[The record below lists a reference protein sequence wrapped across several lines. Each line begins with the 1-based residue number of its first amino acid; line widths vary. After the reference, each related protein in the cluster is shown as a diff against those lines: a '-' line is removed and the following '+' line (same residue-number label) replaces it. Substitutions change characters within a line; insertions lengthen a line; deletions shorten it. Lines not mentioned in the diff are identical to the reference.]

1 MATAPSL
8 FGGSLSPQ
16 EMQAQ
21 MLDQQALQFAQLT
34 PDQRLGVMSYKAGA
48 GLGRGLAGAFG
59 VETQDPTIQRATRL
73 RELAGQYN
81 TNTAAGIRQ
90 MADALRTQDPEMA
103 LQLSQKAA
111 AMDLEGAKLQSEQA
125 LAAQRVREKQA
136 VDPMQKLIESG
147 KYTPASI
154 ASYAQSGNPSDLVM
168 YEKPEKEA
176 KVSFGAD
183 AERVSKALFGT
194 AYDKLTPEQAARV
207 NKEVLTQEA
216 MLKATGAPKQTV
228 INSQETAFAKERGQL
243 QAKSLS
249 EAETQAKAS
258 SNAVNRLAG
267 MEKLNQ
273 GTMIT
278 GPLAGTGIGAGQ
290 FLSSLGLLSPDSA
303 KTLASSEVYDKLA
316 KDLVM
321 QDLGGKLGAQI
332 SNADRDFIEARIPQ
346 LRNSQ
351 QARTELIGK
360 LKEIHKKNIDYYQR
374 MSKHANSKGS
384 LNDFDFASSAPDT
397 GPALGTKENPIK
409 LK

>member
-1 MATAPSL
+1 MATSPSL
-8 FGGSLSPQ
+8 FGGSLTPQ

-21 MLDQQALQFAQLT
+21 MLEQRAAQFAQMS
-34 PDQRLGVMSYKAGA
+34 PDQQLGMMAYKAGNNV
-48 GLGRGLAGAFG
+48 GTGLAGAFG
-59 VETQDPTIQRATRL
+59 VQTQDPMIQRATKL

-90 MADALRTQDPEMA
+90 MADALRTQDPELA

-111 AMDLEGAKLQSEQA
+111 AMDLEAAKLTSEQA

-136 VDPMQKLIESG
+136 IDPFQKLVESG
-147 KYTPASI
+147 KYTPASLE
-154 ASYAQSGNPSDLVM
+154 AYQQSGKPADLVM

-176 KVSFGAD
+176 KIAFGSD
-183 AERVSKALFGT
+183 AERISKQLFGT
-194 AYDKLTPEQAARV
+194 DFNKLSPEQAGRV
-207 NKEVLTQEA
+207 NKAVLDQETL
-216 MLKATGAPKQTV
+216 LKATGAPKQTV
-228 INSQETAFAKERGQL
+228 INAQEGAFAKERGQL
-243 QAKSLS
+243 QAKALS

-258 SNAVNRLAG
+258 ANAVNRLAS

-273 GTMIT
+273 GSMIT

-360 LKEIHKKNIDYYQR
+360 LKQIHSKNIDYYQR
-374 MSKHANSKGS
+374 MSKYANKNNS

-397 GPALGTKENPIK
+397 GPVLGSKENPIK

>member
-1 MATAPSL
+1 M
-8 FGGSLSPQ
+8 SPQ

-21 MLDQQALQFAQLT
+21 MLEQKAAQFAQMS
-34 PDQRLGVMSYKAGA
+34 PDQQLGMMAYKAGSNV
-48 GLGRGLAGAFG
+48 GTGLAGAFG
-59 VETQDPTIQRATRL
+59 VQTQDPMIQRATKL

-111 AMDLEGAKLQSEQA
+111 AMDLEAAKLTSEQA
-125 LAAQRVREKQA
+125 LAKQRGKEEKA
-136 VDPMQKLIESG
+136 NDPFQKLVESG
-147 KYTPASI
+147 KYTPASL
-154 ASYAQSGNPSDLVM
+154 ADYQKSGKPSDLVL

-176 KVSFGAD
+176 KIAFGSD
-183 AERVSKALFGT
+183 AERISKQLFGT
-194 AYDKLTPEQAARV
+194 DFNKLTPEQAGRV
-207 NKEVLTQEA
+207 NKEVLNQEA
-216 MLKATGAPKQTV
+216 LLKATGASKQTV
-228 INSQETAFAKERGQL
+228 INSQETAFAKQRGEL

-258 SNAVNRLAG
+258 ANAVNRLAG

-278 GPLAGTGIGAGQ
+278 GPLANTGIGAGQ

-374 MSKHANSKGS
+374 MSKHANTKGS

>member
-1 MATAPSL
+1 MAL
-8 FGGSLSPQ
+8 FSNLGSSDLALMQQQLDEKRSMDVSQMSPDQIYKQMAYAGGSGLTRGIGGLLGADMIDPELKRKSLRARIVGEINP
-16 EMQAQ
+16 EDEASLAQ
-21 MLDQQALQFAQLT
+21 GIKNLQQAGFAEDAFALSA
-34 PDQRLGVMSYKAGA
+34 RLLERKKK
-48 GLGRGLAGAFG
+48 
-59 VETQDPTIQRATRL
+59 
-73 RELAGQYN
+73 
-81 TNTAAGIRQ
+81 TAEI
-90 MADALRTQDPEMA
+90 T
-103 LQLSQKAA
+103 
-111 AMDLEGAKLQSEQA
+111 SEQA
-125 LAAQRVREKQA
+125 LAKQRGKEEKA
-136 VDPMQKLIESG
+136 NDPFQKLVESG
-147 KYTPASI
+147 KYTPASL
-154 ASYAQSGNPSDLVM
+154 AAYQQSGLPADLVL

-176 KVSFGAD
+176 KIAFGSD
-183 AERVSKALFGT
+183 AERISKQLFGT
-194 AYDKLTPEQAARV
+194 DFNKLTPEQAGRV
-207 NKEVLTQEA
+207 NKEVLNQETL
-216 MLKATGAPKQTV
+216 LKATGAPKQTV
-228 INSQETAFAKERGQL
+228 INAQETSFAKQRGEL
-243 QAKSLS
+243 QAKALADS
-249 EAETQAKAS
+249 ETQAKAS
-258 SNAVNRLAG
+258 ANAVNRLAG

-273 GTMIT
+273 GAMIT

-332 SNADRDFIEARIPQ
+332 SNSDRDFIEARIPQ